1 MVVTG
6 DQLEAVVV
14 VDLVLDHQVVVIILL
29 AKVVVT
35 VLEVQ
40 LMDPVEVAVLVV
52 MLVLMDPL
60 LIKQQ
65 LLEVM
70 EYKIVF

>member
-1 MVVTG
+1 MVVTV